1 MPLAIVSNHVGIS
14 LAPGVS
20 GDSLRS
26 PSMPEHVHV
35 HAPHELNEPGEPTST
50 RERWLEIAAAL
61 LLSLATLGIA
71 WSGYQAA
78 KWSGHQA
85 RRYTEASTARSFA
98 NRASTL
104 AAADR
109 TQDLLNF
116 NRWLEVST
124 EGDTDLANLYER
136 RFRDEFRPAF
146 ERWLADDP
154 LHNPKAIPS
163 PLLEKNYVLANAV
176 KADKLEALGDLRFE
190 QGKEATEHA
199 DDYVFSTVFFA
210 VVLFFGGISLRFE
223 WMTMRIVILG
233 LGAALLVY
241 GGIRLG
247 TLPTL

>member
-1 MPLAIVSNHVGIS
+1 
-14 LAPGVS
+14 
-20 GDSLRS
+20 
-26 PSMPEHVHV
+26 MPEHVHLHV
-35 HAPHELNEPGEPTST
+35 PHELAEPPESTSL

-71 WSGYQAA
+71 WSGYQAT
-78 KWSGHQA
+78 KWSGLQA
-85 RRYTEASTARSFA
+85 RRYTQASTARSLA

-104 AAADR
+104 AGQDR

-124 EGDTDLANLYER
+124 EGNTQLANLYER

-154 LHNPKAIPS
+154 LTNPDALPS
-163 PLLEKNYVLANAV
+163 PLREPNYVLANAV
-176 KADKLEALGDLRFE
+176 KADKLEQLGDVRFD
-190 QGKEATEHA
+190 QGKDATEHA
-199 DDYVFSTVFFA
+199 DDYVFVTVFFA
-210 VVLFFGGISLRFE
+210 VVLFFGGISLRFA
-223 WMTMRIVILG
+223 WLPMRLLILG

-241 GGIRLG
+241 GAIRLG